1 MQEAGVSMSA
11 LQYKLKSLGLVAR
24 QLPSSK
30 TLNDLTLENSP
41 LIPFEELS
49 QMAYENILLTKGA

>member
-1 MQEAGVSMSA
+1 MSLSA

-24 QLPSSK
+24 QMPWSK

-49 QMAYENILLTKGA
+49 LMTYENILLTKGA